1 MTYRPQSGPK
11 HGSSKQF
18 SKSAHDKKAKEKK
31 QRAGARY
38 LQQETPEQTPQEA
51 TEKTIGYLTRLGTQ
65 IFALSPFSQYFD
77 DWLVNLKQVISEY
90 ESNPAIKTDEQ
101 FSRESNQIF
110 LDVEGAL
117 AEARIQESNL
127 TSEAKAL
134 AENNHRIVEA
144 DKYYAEKTRELS
156 NKRNS
161 ELQRLNDKIQ
171 ELEAELEKQ
180 QEIKISFFN
189 FSAKRKAAEK
199 LTQTKQNLKN
209 TKNELEL
216 ALQNFPIEQ
225 EKLHDNYEK
234 KKYELN
240 EVSDRLHRELERLET
255 DTSTAARQKACNQLS
270 ESINTLL
277 KRTMP
282 TS

>member
-38 LQQETPEQTPQEA
+38 LQQETPEATPQET
-51 TEKTIGYLTRLGTQ
+51 TEKTISYLTRLGTQ

-77 DWLVNLKQVISEY
+77 DWLVNLKQVISEF

-101 FSRESNQIF
+101 FSGERTQIF

-134 AENNHRIVEA
+134 AENNHRIVDA
-144 DKYYAEKTRELS
+144 DKDYAEKTRELS
-156 NKRNS
+156 NKRNA
-161 ELQRLNDKIQ
+161 ELQRLNNKIQ
-171 ELEAELEKQ
+171 ELEPELEKQ
-180 QEIKISFFN
+180 QEVKIGFFN

-199 LTQTKQNLKN
+199 LAQTKQNLQN
-209 TKNELEL
+209 TKNQLEL

-225 EKLHDNYEK
+225 EKLHDSYEK
-234 KKYELN
+234 TKQELN

-255 DTSTAARQKACNQLS
+255 DTSTVARQKACSQLS
-270 ESINTLL
+270 DSINALL

>member
-1 MTYRPQSGPK
+1 MTYRPQSGSK

-18 SKSAHDKKAKEKK
+18 SKSAHDKKTKEKK
-31 QRAGARY
+31 QHAGARY
-38 LQQETPEQTPQEA
+38 LQQETPEESPKEVTD
-51 TEKTIGYLTRLGTQ
+51 KTLGCLTRLGTQ

-77 DWLVNLKQVISEY
+77 DWLVNLKQVIAEY
-90 ESNPAIKTDEQ
+90 ELNPAIKTDEQ
-101 FSRESNQIF
+101 FSRERTQIF

-127 TSEAKAL
+127 TGEAKAL

-144 DKYYAEKTRELS
+144 DKDYAEKTRELS

-161 ELQRLNDKIQ
+161 ELQRLNNKIQ
-171 ELEAELEKQ
+171 GLELELEKQ
-180 QEIKISFFN
+180 QEIKIGFFN

-199 LTQTKQNLKN
+199 LVQTKQNLQN
-209 TKNELEL
+209 AKNELEL

-225 EKLHDNYEK
+225 EKLHDSYEK
-234 KKYELN
+234 KKQELN
-240 EVSDRLHRELERLET
+240 ENSDRLHRELERLET
-255 DTSTAARQKACNQLS
+255 DTSTASRQKACSQLS
-270 ESINTLL
+270 DSINVLL
-277 KRTMP
+277 KRTIT